1 MQGTKAD
8 IWKNLG
14 AWLLIGVGAVIALA
28 AWSGTSGPTVLL
40 ADLVFW
46 PVDGAQSLTPESQL
60 LAAVLGGV
68 MVGWGAMVLL
78 LIAKVYPVDPGLTRS
93 IILPSIWLW
102 FVVDSAGSFV
112 AGASINV
119 VLNLGFLL
127 AFVIPWRRV
136 SVPSISERS

>member
-1 MQGTKAD
+1 MPDTKAD

-28 AWSGTSGPTVLL
+28 VWSATSGPTVLL
-40 ADLVFW
+40 ADVVFW
-46 PVDGAQSLTPESQL
+46 PVDGAQNLTPESQL

-68 MVGWGAMVLL
+68 MVGWGTMVLL
-78 LIAKVYPVDPGLTRS
+78 VVAKVYPADPGLARS
-93 IILPSIWLW
+93 IILPAIWVW

-112 AGASINV
+112 AGAPINV
-119 VLNLGFLL
+119 MLNLGFLL

-136 SVPSISERS
+136 PTTV